1 MCVFFLNFSCFLT
14 RIFIAFELNGQLWFA
29 QNTNANI
36 QFWSFMA
43 LSLYHSCLFCLANS
57 IDPGSL
63 FIIASTLSS
72 LYELTSFLYNWS
84 SSANIIGQ
92 IYISSAWGSFEGQ
105 KSNWTQPFF
114 HYHYHRYHNCRHHHH
129 LPPLHHR
136 RRSYHGCPLIVIIII
151 IIFLNIVI
159 ITLSP
164 WPPWPLAEL
173 PTSQTWQRPYPEC

>member
-36 QFWSFMA
+36 QFWSFLA

-92 IYISSAWGSFEGQ
+92 IYILSAWGSFDGQ

-114 HYHYHRYHNCRHHHH
+114 IIII
-129 LPPLHHR
+129 
-136 RRSYHGCPLIVIIII
+136 IVIIIVVIIIIILVTSIVVFFVIIIVI

-159 ITLSP
+159 IILSP

-173 PTSQTWQRPYPEC
+173 PTSQTWQRPSPEC